1 MYDEPEAVVDEAID
15 LEQQLAVGD
24 HAAG

>member
-24 HAAG
+24 HPAA

>member
-15 LEQQLAVGD
+15 LAQQLAVGD